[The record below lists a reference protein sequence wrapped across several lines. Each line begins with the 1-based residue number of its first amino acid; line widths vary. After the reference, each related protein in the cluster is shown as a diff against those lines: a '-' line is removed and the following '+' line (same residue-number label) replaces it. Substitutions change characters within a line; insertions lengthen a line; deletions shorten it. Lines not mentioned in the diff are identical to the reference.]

1 MEQSLYVNCLWLH
14 ITFVKEKLGQVNYL
28 NFLFYF
34 IINIFLNFFE
44 LITLIQQQNHYD
56 NGIIISFMDV
66 LNFIPKILLMKS
78 KIEVDI
84 YYDEFQFILV
94 YSANVRQACINL
106 NFQVIFNLYFFS
118 LYFFQAVF
126 QLNFKSYG
134 FFFILEFL
142 RFSNLYD
149 KSFNIFLNNFK
160 QPQFMLVF
168 LPFYIILFIFRLLN

>member
-1 MEQSLYVNCLWLH
+1 MEPSLYVHCLQLH
-14 ITFVKEKLGQVNYL
+14 ITLIKEIFGQLNYL

-44 LITLIQQQNHYD
+44 LITLIQRQNHYD
-56 NGIIISFMDV
+56 NGIILFFMGV
-66 LNFIPKILLMKS
+66 LNFIALTLMKS

-84 YYDEFQFILV
+84 YYDEFQFILE
-94 YSANVRQACINL
+94 YSAHVRQACISL
-106 NFQVIFNLYFFS
+106 NFQVIFNLCFFS

-126 QLNFKSYG
+126 LLNFKSYG

-142 RFSNLYD
+142 RFFNLYD
-149 KSFNIFLNNFK
+149 KNFNIFLNNFIWLRFK
-160 QPQFMLVF
+160 LVS